1 MRQSGTGWMRIG
13 MPSKKSIDI
22 IERGKNYNK
31 DHCWQYDIRVRNL
44 EEDIRDSGIDPEK
57 IKTLTAD
64 QFIFRPLTSESDRR
78 EATKFIERHEW
89 LGNLSQFTTHWFG
102 AYYHDP
108 NQGLMGKDILAGV
121 TLMNMPNAFSK
132 LLGENTRQMERLIS
146 RGACISWSPKNLAS
160 SFLMWTIQWMVK
172 NTRYRL
178 FTAYSDPTAKEI
190 GTIYQACNFYYL
202 GNESGTT
209 TRYINP
215 YTGKIVSDRFFRVR
229 SAYKKYAKE
238 LGIEWDKSW
247 SNDQRMVW
255 ENIPPEVEKKLRDQ
269 SKLKQSQSKKVDF
282 PSKHKYAYVLG
293 ATKAETK
300 RLRKEFE
307 TRNTIYPYPKE
318 RGK

>member
-1 MRQSGTGWMRIG
+1 MKRSA
-13 MPSKKSIDI
+13 IDI
-22 IERGKNYNK
+22 IERAKNYDKN
-31 DHCWQYDIRVRNL
+31 HCWQYDIRVNNL
-44 EEDIRDSGIDPEK
+44 EQDIQESGIDPER
-57 IKTLTAD
+57 IKTLTATD
-64 QFIFRPLTSESDRR
+64 FHFRPLTTERDRQD
-78 EATKFIERHEW
+78 AAAFIERHEW
-89 LGNLSQFTTHWFG
+89 LGNLSQYTTHWFG

-132 LLGENTRQMERLIS
+132 LLGEDTKNIERLIS

-160 SFLMWTIQWMVK
+160 SFLMWSIGWMVK

-202 GNESGTT
+202 GQDAGTT

-215 YTGKIVSDRFFRVR
+215 YTGRIVSDRFFRVR

-247 SNDQRMVW
+247 NNDQKMLW
-255 ENIPPEVEKKLRDQ
+255 ENVPAHVEKALRAY
-269 SKLKQSQSKKVDF
+269 SKLKQSLAQSIPF

-293 ATKAETK
+293 RTKAETK

-307 TRNTIYPYPKE
+307 VHNGVLPYPKQ
-318 RGK
+318 RGT